1 LERRRAS
8 CAAEIIYGALRRK
21 EGGLPRR
28 RLKLEMVDED
38 GDKIT
43 LVVEGNITREKI
55 LQLAD
60 LMELYSGQ
68 SERSHVVENKLV
80 KLARALEKRFPNS
93 DFSSREAL
101 EAYAE
106 EYGEEIPLS
115 TVSTYL
121 ARLTERGFL
130 ERVRGQ
136 GFIRYRLARSSEIQE

>member
-8 CAAEIIYGALRRK
+8 CAAEIIYGTLRRK
-21 EGGLPRR
+21 ERR
-28 RLKLEMVDED
+28 
-38 GDKIT
+38 
-43 LVVEGNITREKI
+43 
-55 LQLAD
+55 
-60 LMELYSGQ
+60 
-68 SERSHVVENKLV
+68 
-80 KLARALEKRFPNS
+80 F
-93 DFSSREAL
+93 SREAL

-130 ERVRGQ
+130 ERVKGQ

>member
-8 CAAEIIYGALRRK
+8 CAAE
-21 EGGLPRR
+21 
-28 RLKLEMVDED
+28 
-38 GDKIT
+38 
-43 LVVEGNITREKI
+43 
-55 LQLAD
+55 
-60 LMELYSGQ
+60 
-68 SERSHVVENKLV
+68 
-80 KLARALEKRFPNS
+80 LEKRFPNA

-130 ERVRGQ
+130 ERVKGQ